1 VAHDTLEANRY
12 GGIPRQTSISHGVVS
27 AVEETLE
34 EFLASQTRLLD
45 EVDPALGTFART
57 ARDLVLGGGKRLR
70 PTFAYWGW
78 RGVAGPHEPL
88 SVVLPALSA
97 LELLHTFALVH
108 DDVMDLS
115 ATRRGVPTAH
125 RIFAAQHAGAARRGD
140 PQQFGTTSAILVGDL
155 CMVWADQLLA
165 CSPLPTA
172 TLFEVRAC
180 YDRMRIEAVA
190 GQYLDVLGETQP
202 DAWSVERALLV
213 ARNKTASYTVQRPL
227 QFGLALAGPS
237 QPDAVKL
244 DAAYQ
249 RYGVAVGEAFQ
260 LRDDLLGAFGDP
272 AVTGKPAGDDLRS
285 GKPTTLLMLAHQ
297 LATPGQ
303 RAELAK
309 DPTGAVIPA
318 DGSGGLN
325 PDADAA
331 RPADVT
337 RLAEVIAETGA
348 PARVEALIEERLA
361 EGIAALDDAPI
372 HEDARAALTALAV
385 TAAHRPA

>member
-1 VAHDTLEANRY
+1 VAHDTLEKNRF
-12 GGIPRQTSISHGVVS
+12 GGIPRQTSTSRGLVS
-27 AVEETLE
+27 AVEQTLA
-34 EFLASQTRLLD
+34 EFLADQILLLD
-45 EVDPALGTFART
+45 EVDPALGSLALT
-57 ARDLVLGGGKRLR
+57 ARDRVLGGGKRLR

-88 SVVLPALSA
+88 SAVLPALGA

-108 DDVMDLS
+108 DDVMDRS

-125 RIFAAQHAGAARRGD
+125 RIFADQHAAAARRGD
-140 PQQFGTTSAILVGDL
+140 SEHFGTTSAILVGDL

-165 CSPLPTA
+165 CALLSTG

-180 YDRMRIEAVA
+180 YDRMRVEAIA
-190 GQYLDVLGETQP
+190 GQYLDVLGETEP
-202 DAWSVERALLV
+202 GTWSVERALLV

-227 QFGLALAGPS
+227 QFGLALASPS
-237 QPDAVKL
+237 HPDAVKI

-249 RYGVAVGEAFQ
+249 RYGIAVGEAFQ

-272 AVTGKPAGDDLRS
+272 SVTGKPAGDDLRT
-285 GKPTTLLMLAHQ
+285 GKPTALLMFALQ
-297 LATPGQ
+297 LATPLQ
-303 RAELAK
+303 RAELDK
-309 DPTGAVIPA
+309 DPAGAIIPA
-318 DGSGGLN
+318 DGSGGPP
-325 PDADAA
+325 PDADAT

-372 HEDARAALTALAV
+372 HDEARAALTALAV